1 MTAPSPHSP
10 ANIALA
16 RATLAD
22 TDLMARVTPRHRAE
36 LVECALQILRT
47 DRTARLG
54 PHAVPETPARV
65 IAIPLA
71 VFQAGPARRHRPRL
85 MIVPHPHT
93 PGDAA

>member
-1 MTAPSPHSP
+1 MTTPAPHSP
-10 ANIALA
+10 ENIALA
-16 RATLAD
+16 RDTLTD
-22 TDLMARVTPRHRAE
+22 TGLMASVTPLQRAE
-36 LVECALQILRT
+36 LVKCALDILRT

-54 PHAVPETPARV
+54 QTPIPTHARV

-85 MIVPHPHT
+85 TLLPHPHT